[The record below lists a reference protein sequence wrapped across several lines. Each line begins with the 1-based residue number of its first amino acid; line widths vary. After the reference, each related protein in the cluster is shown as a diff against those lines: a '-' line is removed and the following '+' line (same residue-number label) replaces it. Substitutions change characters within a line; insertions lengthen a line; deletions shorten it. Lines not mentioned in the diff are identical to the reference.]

1 MNRARCHRSARRCGA
16 VHELASVELT
26 KQSLIH
32 LANGKVDA
40 GSRHG
45 RAREGFEAK
54 HGNNARFHTPVVLFD
69 YVVEVF

>member
-1 MNRARCHRSARRCGA
+1 
-16 VHELASVELT
+16 VELT